1 MGSYLIA
8 VWETQSASDGPS
20 WQTGW
25 EKTERD
31 REREMEMW
39 REVGRK
45 LAAEILRF
53 MVTAGCDAGL
63 TSSRRTL
70 TVRQTGGR

>member
-8 VWETQSASDGPS
+8 VSETQSASDGPN
-20 WQTGW
+20 WETGW
-25 EKTERD
+25 EERD
-31 REREMEMW
+31 REMEMC

-53 MVTAGCDAGL
+53 MVTVGCDAGL

>member
-1 MGSYLIA
+1 MDRTGEL
-8 VWETQSASDGPS
+8 DGRR
-20 WQTGW
+20 Q
-25 EKTERD
+25 
-31 REREMEMW
+31 REMEMW
-39 REVGRK
+39 PEVGRK

-70 TVRQTGGR
+70 TARQT

>member
-1 MGSYLIA
+1 MDRAGKL
-8 VWETQSASDGPS
+8 DGRR
-20 WQTGW
+20 Q
-25 EKTERD
+25 
-31 REREMEMW
+31 REMEMW
-39 REVGRK
+39 PEVGRK

-53 MVTAGCDAGL
+53 MVTAGSDAGL